1 MALKG
6 RREAVLRMIVK
17 DYIIGAVPVA
27 SKAIVDKHGLEVSPA
42 TIRNDI
48 ACLEEEGYITHP
60 HHSAG
65 SVPTDRAYRYYAELI
80 GENIELPPGEQ
91 YLIYH
96 LLQETRE
103 EIEQW
108 LKLAAAWLARFV
120 CNVAVIT
127 SPGTTRSRFKHLDL
141 VALQDFVALLVLVL
155 YGAKVKQQVVAFD
168 RRITQDELTQLAN
181 KLTSIYAGMTSSEI
195 LANKVELSP
204 EEKQVSQ
211 CLAKMIAAE
220 DKLEYGKP
228 YLDGLH
234 LMLSQPEFANN
245 PKALNILEMLEE
257 GSWLENISC
266 RGLNKGEIKII
277 IGEENPEPPLQDLS
291 LIISPYGIP
300 DKASGIIG
308 VLGPKRMDYAKAI
321 SSLNYLSVLL
331 SNSVAEYI

>member
-1 MALKG
+1 MALWE
-6 RREAVLRMIVK
+6 RREAVLKIIVK
-17 DYIIGAVPVA
+17 DYITGAVPVA
-27 SKAIVDKHGLEVSPA
+27 SKAIADKHGLEVSPA

-48 ACLEEEGYITHP
+48 TCLEEEGYVTHP

-65 SVPTDRAYRYYAELI
+65 SIPTDKAYRYYVELI
-80 GENIELPPGEQ
+80 GEDIELPPGEQ

-120 CNVAVIT
+120 RNMALVT
-127 SPGTTRSRFKHLDL
+127 SPRATHCRLKHLDL
-141 VALQDFVALLVLVL
+141 VALQDFVALLILVL
-155 YGAKVKQQVVAFD
+155 YGAKVKQQVLSFD
-168 RRITQDELTQLAN
+168 KGIKQDELTKLAN
-181 KLTSIYAGMTSSEI
+181 KLNSIYVGMTSSEI

-228 YLDGLH
+228 YLEGLH

-245 PKALNILEMLEE
+245 PKTLNILEMLEGE
-257 GSWLENISC
+257 NWLRNISC
-266 RGLNKGEIKII
+266 QQLSKGEVRVI

-291 LIISPYGIP
+291 LIISLYGIP
-300 DKASGIIG
+300 DKASGIVG

-321 SSLNYLSVLL
+321 SSLNCLSMLL
-331 SNSVAEYI
+331 SNSIASQW